1 MDAERPVSVLEG
13 LLTAKGE
20 HLLRTA
26 VLMTGS
32 QDEAED
38 LLQAALERVF
48 RRWRSIS
55 GDPEGYLR
63 RTMYH
68 LAADGWRRKR
78 AWRARLGLLTRPD
91 TQPDTTDVVDSR
103 DHLVRLLRELPPR
116 QRTAIVL
123 RYLEQLTEAETAEA
137 MGCSLGTVKAATSR
151 GLHRLREL
159 SAVDRAGG
167 DGDDGE
173 RSECDHASRSAERT
187 S

>member
-1 MDAERPVSVLEG
+1 MDAEQPVAILEE
-13 LLTAKGE
+13 LLAVKGE

-32 QDEAED
+32 QDEGQD

-48 RRWRSIS
+48 RRLRSIS

-63 RTMYH
+63 QTMYH

-78 AWRARLGLLTRPD
+78 AWRARQGLLACPD
-91 TQPDTTDVVDSR
+91 TQPDATVAVDRR
-103 DHLVRLLRELPPR
+103 DHLVRLLRELPAR

-123 RYLEQLTEAETAEA
+123 RYWEELTEAETAEA
-137 MGCSLGTVKAATSR
+137 RAVPPAPSSPRPHADCGAAACCGSPVT
-151 GLHRLREL
+151 
-159 SAVDRAGG
+159 
-167 DGDDGE
+167 
-173 RSECDHASRSAERT
+173 RSSTASTRS